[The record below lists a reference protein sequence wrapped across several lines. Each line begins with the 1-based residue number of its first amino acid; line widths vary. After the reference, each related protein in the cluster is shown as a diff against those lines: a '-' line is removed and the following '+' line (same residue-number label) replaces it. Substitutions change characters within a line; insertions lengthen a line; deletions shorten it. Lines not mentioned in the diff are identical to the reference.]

1 MKVSREIPLPWLIG
15 IVATLFM
22 QAALM
27 YYQLNA
33 LVDAQAKTTAEIK
46 ELRHAQHWDLKDL
59 EHDLKITD
67 LQRQYA
73 DLQNRTASTEIRLP
87 RAQEVKGLTA
97 MATTAENIAG
107 SFKMYSVWVAGL
119 ISVAAG
125 YWIQLPVEQQQ
136 QILAQWPAL
145 KYYSPIFAFAAF
157 YAARVVSQT
166 KPDTSLLGD
175 KTEPQVAAR

>member
-1 MKVSREIPLPWLIG
+1 
-15 IVATLFM
+15 
-22 QAALM
+22 
-27 YYQLNA
+27 
-33 LVDAQAKTTAEIK
+33 
-46 ELRHAQHWDLKDL
+46 
-59 EHDLKITD
+59 
-67 LQRQYA
+67 
-73 DLQNRTASTEIRLP
+73 
-87 RAQEVKGLTA
+87 

-107 SFKMYSVWVAGL
+107 SLKMYSVWVAGL

-166 KPDTSLLGD
+166 KPDTSPLGD
-175 KTEPQVAAR
+175 KTEPQVAAPVIGVASLTTPPPAPAVPDAPATVPLNLTAAEVAAILTAADVLKTKAPQ

>member
-1 MKVSREIPLPWLIG
+1 
-15 IVATLFM
+15 
-22 QAALM
+22 
-27 YYQLNA
+27 
-33 LVDAQAKTTAEIK
+33 
-46 ELRHAQHWDLKDL
+46 
-59 EHDLKITD
+59 
-67 LQRQYA
+67 
-73 DLQNRTASTEIRLP
+73 
-87 RAQEVKGLTA
+87 

-107 SFKMYSVWVAGL
+107 SLKMYSVWVAGL

-175 KTEPQVAAR
+175 KTEPQVAAPVIGVDGLTTPPPAPVVPDAPATVTVQLTPSEIAAILTAAEVLKKQAPQ